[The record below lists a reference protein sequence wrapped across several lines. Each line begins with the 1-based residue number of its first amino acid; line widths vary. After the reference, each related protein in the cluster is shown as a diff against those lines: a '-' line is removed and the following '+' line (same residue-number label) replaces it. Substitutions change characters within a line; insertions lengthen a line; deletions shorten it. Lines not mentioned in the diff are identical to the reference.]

1 MSTTILRQATAV
13 ARTIS
18 RTRGFASSS
27 ASRKDFVQ
35 DLYVKELKAYKAP
48 PAVCIIYAKDAHVG
62 AVKNFSAPSPPKAPA
77 LPQDLAAELSAYE
90 SSEPS
95 KVQATQTTTT
105 HDQTAGSGA
114 DGYLA
119 FLEADVPKAEEA
131 HH

>member
-1 MSTTILRQATAV
+1 MSTSILRQVSAV
-13 ARTIS
+13 ARNAS

-35 DLYVKELKAYKAP
+35 DLYVKELRAYKAP
-48 PAVCIIYAKDAHVG
+48 PAVKDAHVG
-62 AVKNFSAPSPPKAPA
+62 AVKNFAAPTAPKAPT

-90 SSEPS
+90 SAEPS
-95 KVQATQTTTT
+95 KVEAVQTKAGN
-105 HDQTAGSGA
+105 AGSTGGA
-114 DGYLA
+114 DGFLQ